1 MYKKGKYML
10 NQSQPALKNKIK
22 KSRTN
27 TESKFLNSVINIKKL
42 GEKIY
47 DRKVAI
53 NFFTSNKINK
63 EDRCTKELQELYLS
77 ELLKSSTPNW
87 NENSKQFN
95 FNTPERV
102 GWIIVEFN
110 IENKNLSD
118 IENIEYTRQFVLS
131 KTDIEPTLVTVQNST
146 CLIGYCFPNAST
158 TQDKER
164 LTKYRYFCDVRKAL
178 MHTLEGNWS
187 VQTDNY
193 NETKQY
199 DNIINSKFHLSGE
212 VVEIGC
218 FQNLLDTWKQTD
230 TCKEII
236 RIKQAAGGAK
246 SGITKRA
253 MPKDKRKLLTEAA
266 CEKKMHMAQDR
277 VEKTVKHILNTEDN
291 PKLSIYHIVRI
302 SKQIKQ
308 SLSERTAKK
317 YLPQIKID
325 LNIE

>member
-1 MYKKGKYML
+1 ML
-10 NQSQPALKNKIK
+10 NQSQLSLKDKIK

-27 TESKFLNSVINIKKL
+27 TESKFLNSVINVKKL
-42 GEKIY
+42 GEKIW
-47 DRKVAI
+47 DKKVAI
-53 NFFTSNKINK
+53 NFFDTNGVNK
-63 EDRCTKELQELYLS
+63 EDRYTKEVQGLYLS
-77 ELLKSSTPNW
+77 ELLKSSTPHW
-87 NENSKQFN
+87 NENSKKMN
-95 FNTPERV
+95 FNTHSRV
-102 GWIIVEFN
+102 GWIIIEFN

-118 IENIEYTRQFVLS
+118 VENIEYTRQFILS
-131 KTDIEPTLVTVQNST
+131 KTNIEPTLVTVQNST

-158 TQDKER
+158 TEDKER

-253 MPKDKRKLLTEAA
+253 MSKEKRTLLTQPAS
-266 CEKKMHMAQDR
+266 EKIMFMAQDR
-277 VEKTVKHILNTEDN
+277 VEKTVKHILDTEEN
-291 PKLSIYHIVRI
+291 PKLSIYHIVKT
-302 SKQIKQ
+302 SKLIKQ
-308 SLSERTAKK
+308 GLSERAAKK
-317 YLPQIKID
+317 YLPQIKMD
-325 LNIE
+325 FNLE